1 MDAIVGLA
9 PHGVIAD
16 NPLRALCHPC
26 RRQARFHTGT
36 RYFCFGA
43 APALAMTAALHAGA
57 APKQK

>member
-26 RRQARFHTGT
+26 RRQARF
-36 RYFCFGA
+36 RV
-43 APALAMTAALHAGA
+43 
-57 APKQK
+57 